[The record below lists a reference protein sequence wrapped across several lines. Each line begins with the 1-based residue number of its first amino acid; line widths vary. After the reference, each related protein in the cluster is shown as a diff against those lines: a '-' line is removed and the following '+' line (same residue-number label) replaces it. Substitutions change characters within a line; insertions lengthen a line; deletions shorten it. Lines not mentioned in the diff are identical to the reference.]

1 MKKIV
6 LTIVLII
13 VVVAS
18 YMLGIGELLPS
29 YVSGKYFEARNII
42 SRFADG
48 VSSFINSKSQIV
60 LENSRLKD
68 EINNLRFVKINL
80 LSARADLAELS
91 GLELQTENQ
100 YALARIFPMFL
111 HKTRQIRL
119 HIASPEKLEGVTD
132 VYAYG
137 PGGFVLGRV
146 VRSGTDKKSYILEPF
161 SAPDVDTPAKLIVSD
176 DKKIP
181 VTLYGRGGFSY
192 RFELNKEY
200 SVKEGETVF
209 YAGHPLA
216 QVIKVIDNEKSPYY
230 SVFAT
235 VPFNVQN
242 LDFLKVSGLWQY

>member
-1 MKKIV
+1 MKKIILTVV
-6 LTIVLII
+6 LVA

-18 YMLGIGELLPS
+18 YMLNVGEVLPGYMAS
-29 YVSGKYFEARNII
+29 KYLEIRSVASGVFSN
-42 SRFADG
+42 
-48 VSSFINSKSQIV
+48 VSSFINLKSQIV
-60 LENSRLKD
+60 AENSRLKN
-68 EINNLRFVKINL
+68 ELNNLRFAKINL
-80 LSARADLAELS
+80 LSARADLSELS
-91 GLELQTENQ
+91 GLDLQEDKQ
-100 YALARIFPMFL
+100 YALARIFPVFL
-111 HKTRQIRL
+111 HKTKQIRL
-119 HIASPEKLEGVTD
+119 YVESPEKLEGVTD

-137 PGGFVLGRV
+137 PGGFVLGKV
-146 VRSGTDKKSYILEPF
+146 AGSGVNKKSYILELF
-161 SAPDVDTPAKLIVSD
+161 SAPDVSTPAKLIID
-176 DKKIP
+176 NDKKVS

-200 SVKEGETVF
+200 SVKEGDTVF